1 MLLRNTHS
9 ENTSSNK
16 TEALTKSIIIY
27 IWVIGILNQLF
38 MRNSYT
44 QIKFS
49 KKWSK
54 KTPFFVVRLWW
65 PIKAKLSFAKESYF
79 QNEFLFQI

>member
-1 MLLRNTHS
+1 MSNKEAMACLGDVISIEYNYFHSNWIATLFIMLLRNTHS

-49 KKWSK
+49 KK
-54 KTPFFVVRLWW
+54 
-65 PIKAKLSFAKESYF
+65 
-79 QNEFLFQI
+79 